1 MNVLVTGAT
10 GHLGFY
16 ACRTIAEAGHAVR
29 ATDREFRADPPVRV
43 EIADLLDPPA
53 CYRLTEGVEAVVHL
67 GNHPAFRGRD
77 AQRVF
82 NENMA
87 MNMNVFQAA
96 ADIGVKKI
104 IFASSVQVISGNRD
118 EHEPHHAAK
127 CPPYL
132 PMDGDVPPNPGNP
145 YALSKQLG
153 ELMLAYFARQTGI
166 VCVAIRFPWL
176 VNDDHLA
183 WIKANPPRS
192 IGDRGEGFTFLHFQ
206 DAASLLQAVLR
217 VPLTGFRVYF
227 PASRDNRLCRPPTE
241 VIREHFAD
249 TPLRRPLEQ
258 IDSLV
263 DLSGIERETGWLPK
277 FSTLT

>member
-1 MNVLVTGAT
+1 MNALVTGAT
-10 GHLGFY
+10 GHLGFH
-16 ACRTIAEAGHAVR
+16 ACRTLAEAGHTVR
-29 ATDREFRADPPVRV
+29 ATDREFRAGLPMRV
-43 EIADLLDPPA
+43 EIADLLDQPA
-53 CYRLTEGVEAVVHL
+53 CYRLLEGVEAVVHL

-96 ADIGVKKI
+96 ADVGVKKI

-118 EHEPHHAAK
+118 EHEPPGGQ

-153 ELMLAYFARQTGI
+153 EQMLAYFARQAGI
-166 VCVAIRFPWL
+166 VCVAIRLPWL

-192 IGDRGEGFTFLHFQ
+192 PGGRGEAFTFLHFQ
-206 DAASLLQAVLR
+206 DAASLLQAVLDA
-217 VPLTGFRVYF
+217 PLTGFRVYF
-227 PASRDNRLCRPPTE
+227 PASRDNRLC
-241 VIREHFAD
+241 
-249 TPLRRPLEQ
+249 
-258 IDSLV
+258 
-263 DLSGIERETGWLPK
+263 
-277 FSTLT
+277 